1 MQDAV
6 GTLLQSTK
14 TDMPQSQKKMHHN
27 LPPTWVRASV
37 LLNPWSK
44 SWSPAAVHPIH
55 TWRRTDSSSDLSG
68 EDEDEQ
74 EPPEDLVAAAMHLLQ
89 DSTLAGDTSVP
100 KAEQQKQKQPL
111 RDWGEFVQKQLQS
124 QASVAASSKLL
135 AMRNAVPSHSARLVF
150 ASQVRQQGEIFLRV
164 NPRVMYWHEM
174 HSCCLVRQPCSHCNM
189 LAYDLCW

>member
-14 TDMPQSQKKMHHN
+14 IGMPQSQKKMHHS
-27 LPPTWVRASV
+27 LPPTWVRASA

-44 SWSPAAVHPIH
+44 SRSPAAVHPIP
-55 TWRRTDSSSDLSG
+55 TWCRTDSSSDLSG
-68 EDEDEQ
+68 EEDDEQ
-74 EPPEDLVAAAMHLLQ
+74 EPPEDLVHAAMHLLQ

-111 RDWGEFVQKQLQS
+111 RDWGEFVQKQLQT

-150 ASQVRQQGEIFLRV
+150 ASQVRKLESGLFA
-164 NPRVMYWHEM
+164 WK
-174 HSCCLVRQPCSHCNM
+174 S
-189 LAYDLCW
+189 AYYVSA